1 MTPPTKTVRVS
12 AEARDQLIRLKRF
25 TRIDQWNILCRWAL
39 CRSLAET
46 TRPSALHS
54 KEMSNIEMSWPVF
67 AGALSEVLLLL
78 LRQRC
83 VEDGIDPKDDKAVA
97 EELSRHLHRG
107 IATLA
112 SGGEALRSIED
123 LLALTNE
130 VGDEV
135 GGARAR
141 R

>member
-25 TRIDQWNILCRWAL
+25 TRVDQWNILCRWAL
-39 CRSLAET
+39 CRSLAEP

-54 KEMSNIEMSWPVF
+54 REMSNIEMSWPVF
-67 AGALSEVLLLL
+67 VGPLGDALLLA

-83 VEDGIDPKDDKAVA
+83 LEDGIDLKDDKAVA

-112 SGGEALRSIED
+112 SGGEALRSVDD
-123 LLALTNE
+123 LVALASLS
-130 VGDEV
+130 GKP
-135 GGARAR
+135 GAPR
-141 R
+141 